1 MKELAGS
8 FVWLGD
14 LQIFSIAAQHLS
26 YYFSQSHIAHPIVP
40 SGILDLFVCKNQ
52 SIEKQDSFRS
62 TTSSFEA

>member
-8 FVWLGD
+8 FVWLGA

-26 YYFSQSHIAHPIVP
+26 YYFSQSHIAHRIVP

-52 SIEKQDSFRS
+52 SIEKQDSVRL

>member
-8 FVWLGD
+8 LVWLGD

-40 SGILDLFVCKNQ
+40 NGILDLFVC
-52 SIEKQDSFRS
+52 
-62 TTSSFEA
+62 